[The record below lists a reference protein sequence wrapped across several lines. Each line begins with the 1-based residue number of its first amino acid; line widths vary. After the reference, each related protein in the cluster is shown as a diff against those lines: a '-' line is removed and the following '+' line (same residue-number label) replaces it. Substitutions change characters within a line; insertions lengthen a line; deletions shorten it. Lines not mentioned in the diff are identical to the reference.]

1 MSNFNKRFRHD
12 RTIEE
17 KLNILRYY
25 EENPL
30 MKKKDIAAHFNMKP
44 QTLSDLIK
52 NSDKIRAQNSEGSF
66 LVNCKRKRLSTQP
79 ELDKAL
85 LIWFRQNSSRPEVRI
100 DGSML
105 LQQANTFLKGLS
117 VNAVTEKT
125 VSMSWIDRWKKRHGV
140 SRILKAGE
148 SGSVDIEIV
157 RDWKEG
163 KLQEILSTY
172 RHDDI
177 YNADETGL
185 FWLLFPDNFLEFI
198 EGAHHG
204 AKQPKS
210 RITVLVGANM
220 TGTDKLPLLVIG
232 KSKNPRAFKNV
243 TVPMEYHSNK
253 KAWMTS
259 IVFENWL
266 RNLDQRMEC
275 EKRKIALIIDYCP
288 AHPKLE
294 LKNVDLIFLPP
305 STISHT
311 QPMNSGII
319 RNLKLHYR
327 HSLALR
333 RLEAAKDD
341 KLPITWNLLDALIAL
356 KSAWKRVKVQTVVN
370 CFKRAGFVEEA
381 QFSVESQ
388 VEVASINSVNPTSQ
402 EIVSFQNIWHGLKE
416 IYGDC
421 VPNDMN
427 DYIAVDDK
435 VETSSNLTDTPIN
448 QAVMDPV
455 VEGENDT
462 DEEEETENEITVEAN
477 PIPKLSDAYAAMRTL
492 QHYGLGCSCPAME
505 DIVFQ
510 LEEILNDQ
518 SLKCLRQSKITDSF
532 TAV

>member
-1 MSNFNKRFRHD
+1 MSNFNKRFRHE

-17 KLNILRYY
+17 KLKILRYY

-52 NSDKIRAQNSEGSF
+52 NSDKIRAQRSEGSCLINF
-66 LVNCKRKRLSTQP
+66 KRKRLSTQP

-85 LIWFRQNSSRPEVRI
+85 LIWFRQNSCRPEVRI

-117 VNAVTEKT
+117 VDAATQQT

-140 SRILKAGE
+140 SRIIKAGE
-148 SGSVDIEIV
+148 SGGVDIEIV

-163 KLQEILSTY
+163 KLQGILSTY

-185 FWLLFPDNFLEFI
+185 FWLLLPDNSLGFTGGL
-198 EGAHHG
+198 HH
-204 AKQPKS
+204 AEEPKS

-220 TGTDKLPLLVIG
+220 TGTDKLPLMVIG
-232 KSKNPRAFKNV
+232 KSKNPRAFNNM
-243 TVPMEYHSNK
+243 TVPVEYHSNK
-253 KAWMTS
+253 KAWITS
-259 IVFENWL
+259 ILFENWL
-266 RNLDQRMEC
+266 RNLDKRMGC
-275 EKRKIALIIDYCP
+275 EKRKIALIVDDCP

-294 LKNVDLIFLPP
+294 LKNVNLIFLP
-305 STISHT
+305 SNTASHT
-311 QPMNSGII
+311 QPMNSGIV

-327 HSLALR
+327 HSLALW

-341 KLPITWNLLDALIAL
+341 KSPFTWNLLDALITL

-370 CFKRAGFVEEA
+370 CFKQAGFVKEA
-381 QFSVESQ
+381 HCLVESQ
-388 VEVASINSVNPTSQ
+388 LEVASTNSVNLTSQ
-402 EIVSFQNIWHGLKE
+402 EIISLQNIWHGLKE

-421 VPNDMN
+421 VPNDLN

-435 VETSSNLTDTPIN
+435 IETSPNLTDTQIN
-448 QAVMDPV
+448 RVVMDPV

-462 DEEEETENEITVEAN
+462 DEEEENENQIIVEEN

-492 QHYGLGCSCPAME
+492 QRYGLGCSCPAME
-505 DIVFQ
+505 NIVFQ
-510 LEEILNDQ
+510 LEEILNDR
-518 SLKCLRQSKITDSF
+518 SLKCLRESKRTDFF